1 MSTQD
6 LATALSTTNA
16 ILKAANREELEE
28 ALRIASLIIAEHDRL
43 HGSIALERI
52 YAAMHTD
59 KVDEETERMLITGFE
74 YLAGILGNAMQ
85 IQAGS
90 GDEVVH

>member
-1 MSTQD
+1 
-6 LATALSTTNA
+6 
-16 ILKAANREELEE
+16 
-28 ALRIASLIIAEHDRL
+28 
-43 HGSIALERI
+43 
-52 YAAMHTD
+52 MHTD